1 MFYNRHKNLINI
13 PQKQIEI
20 KLQLPNININSD
32 LVVVK
37 KIEDLAEVRRVYQKF
52 AESVKN
58 ESITCM

>member
-1 MFYNRHKNLINI
+1 MFYNRNKNLINI

-20 KLQLPNININSD
+20 KSISD

-37 KIEDLAEVRRVYQKF
+37 KIKDLAEVRRVYQKF